1 MKALQ
6 QKSEE
11 ERKENISYIKS
22 NETENINPK
31 DYEISKED
39 HNEIICVLMGQ
50 PSMKMNRDVTQKK
63 I

>member
-22 NETENINPK
+22 NETENMNPQDK
-31 DYEISKED
+31 LRDLERRPQGDNLRFDGIAEYE
-39 HNEIICVLMGQ
+39 NE
-50 PSMKMNRDVTQKK
+50 S
-63 I
+63 

>member
-22 NETENINPK
+22 NETENINWK

-39 HNEIICVLMGQ
+39 HNKIICVLMGQ
-50 PSMKMNRDVTQKK
+50 PSMKMNCDVIQKK

>member
-22 NETENINPK
+22 NETENINWK

-39 HNEIICVLMGQ
+39 HNKIICVLMG
-50 PSMKMNRDVTQKK
+50 
-63 I
+63 

>member
-22 NETENINPK
+22 NETENMNPQDK
-31 DYEISKED
+31 LRDLERRSQGDNLRFDGIAEYE
-39 HNEIICVLMGQ
+39 NE
-50 PSMKMNRDVTQKK
+50 S
-63 I
+63 